1 MRRGDSFE
9 KSLILGKTE
18 GRKRRRQQNKKRR
31 RWLDSI
37 TDSTDMNL
45 PKLQEIVNNK
55 EAWSAAVHEDA
66 ELDMMSDNNKLLN
79 LEYLV
84 FFN

>member
-1 MRRGDSFE
+1 M
-9 KSLILGKTE
+9 
-18 GRKRRRQQNKKRR
+18 

-66 ELDMMSDNNKLLN
+66 ELDMMSDNNKEQFYTKTHN
-79 LEYLV
+79 SYAGTYT
-84 FFN
+84 

>member
-1 MRRGDSFE
+1 M
-9 KSLILGKTE
+9 
-18 GRKRRRQQNKKRR
+18 
-31 RWLDSI
+31 DSI

-66 ELDMMSDNNKLLN
+66 ELDMMSDKNKLLN